1 MLHKNVSTE
10 LFMNYNGELISLAE
24 PKIMAILNVTPDSF
38 YDGDSSFK
46 PQDYL
51 TKVEKMITDGAD
63 IIDVGGMSTKP
74 GAKEITA
81 EEEANR
87 VLPILKIL
95 IAQFP
100 AMMFSIDTYRSSV
113 AEQAIKLGVGI
124 VNDISGGTFDD
135 KMYGVIKKYQ
145 CVYIVMHIQGTPATM
160 QNDPSYHNVIT
171 EVVKKLSEIKF
182 KLVKDG
188 VNDIIIDP
196 GFGFGKSIEQNYEI
210 LNKLAQFKLLGLPI
224 LVGFSRKSMIYKVL
238 QQEAKDALNGTSVLN
253 TFALLNGANIIRV
266 HDVKEAKECAILVSK
281 LKANSI

>member
-1 MLHKNVSTE
+1 MKTLNFFTVAAIVASTMVSCSTDNGNGSSSTETQKVEIQRPAESDTEAKKQLGKFDSKVASIMRSLRKHKNAVE
-10 LFMNYNGELISLAE
+10 
-24 PKIMAILNVTPDSF
+24 DS
-38 YDGDSSFK
+38 
-46 PQDYL
+46 
-51 TKVEKMITDGAD
+51 
-63 IIDVGGMSTKP
+63 
-74 GAKEITA
+74 
-81 EEEANR
+81 
-87 VLPILKIL
+87 
-95 IAQFP
+95 
-100 AMMFSIDTYRSSV
+100 
-113 AEQAIKLGVGI
+113 
-124 VNDISGGTFDD
+124 DD